1 MLFFISLIMVFVS
14 SYMAGCIA
22 APKNKDNKL
31 YGQVVLTFE
40 VLSLFKA
47 INEVNVLLI
56 NVVFLITS
64 VLMWLKKGKPV
75 YQPEIKQKV
84 SEIWKAL
91 KRDKILMIM
100 AFGFC
105 FLMMTVVVLD
115 AFLPVTGGD
124 ALTYHLNRSSYWLH
138 QSSLH

>member
-1 MLFFISLIMVFVS
+1 
-14 SYMAGCIA
+14 
-22 APKNKDNKL
+22 
-31 YGQVVLTFE
+31 
-40 VLSLFKA
+40 
-47 INEVNVLLI
+47 
-56 NVVFLITS
+56 
-64 VLMWLKKGKPV
+64 MWLKKGKPV
-75 YQPEIKQKV
+75 YQPAIKQKIG
-84 SEIWKAL
+84 EIWKAL

-138 QSSLH
+138 QSSLNHFVISDDRNLVMPI